1 MPLLNTEQMENLK
14 SRLQEQN
21 QEESLSAEVSNQV
34 ETQEATPE
42 KPFVR
47 ETQENRATKND
58 EEDEGEGHNVPYKR
72 FRKVIESRNQ
82 LKGEIDYLKKEIEQ
96 LKSSPRQ
103 SDRDFERSSNAVE
116 KEYEDALENL
126 LNPEGRK
133 VKDLEKRMFDF
144 EVAQEKVK
152 LNEDLRVIREKYPDV
167 PEQFVLQA
175 ILQDPSLNT
184 LQVAEQYSLF
194 LGQIEEQGIAKYLKK
209 NGGSLPTQQTKQV
222 PAAPKR
228 LNGTGGASVEQQSS
242 FGGVAKPK
250 DIKSAKLAV
259 LDFLKRNPIT

>member
-1 MPLLNTEQMENLK
+1 MPLLNQEQMESLK
-14 SRLQEQN
+14 SRIQEQQ
-21 QEESLSAEVSNQV
+21 QEETLSAEVSNQV
-34 ETQEATPE
+34 ETKQATPE

-47 ETQENRATKND
+47 ETQENRATND
-58 EEDEGEGHNVPYKR
+58 EEDEGDGHNVPYKR
-72 FRKVIESRNQ
+72 FKKVIESRNQ

-96 LKSSPRQ
+96 LKTTPRQ

-116 KEYEDALENL
+116 REYEDALENL
-126 LNPEGRK
+126 LNPEGKK

-152 LNEDLRVIREKYPDV
+152 LNEDLRVVREKYPDV

-209 NGGSLPTQQTKQV
+209 NGGTLPTQQSKQV

-228 LNGTGGASVEQQSS
+228 LNGTGGASVEQQGS
-242 FGGVAKPK
+242 FGGVGKPK

-259 LDFLKRNPIT
+259 LDFLKRNPLT